1 MVALSQ
7 VKTFRLF
14 LIGLVAVGLAGGI
27 AVVNA
32 PPAVAAE
39 NAAISMTVACFNTA
53 EADPRE
59 DREEYLLNPIN
70 VGGCPVYISG
80 RGLVPNSAVT
90 FKFNAIN
97 YCDFQ
102 AGNSLVS
109 SAFTTVA
116 DINLQVNGGGVIN
129 TSVKLPENILQ
140 FSVENDEC
148 YWPQS
153 FGAGFWSVAIEAQLE
168 PSLVGS
174 DTCTPSYFGPY
185 RVDGTSRSSLL
196 SAARAGLE
204 TAFSSSGDIVTYVP
218 EQNSRVQCTY
228 LNGDTTFSHPK
239 PENEGSL
246 AGADGRF
253 DTRVGPGYTEPAHQ
267 THHHGHG

>member
-7 VKTFRLF
+7 IKTFRLF

-39 NAAISMTVACFNTA
+39 NAAISMTVARFNA
-53 EADPRE
+53 EVGTNLGKDGFF
-59 DREEYLLNPIN
+59 LNPVN
-70 VGGCPVYISG
+70 VGGSPIYISG

-153 FGAGFWSVAIEAQLE
+153 DGHGFWSVAIEAQLD

-185 RVDGTSRSSLL
+185 RSDGTSRSSLL

-228 LNGDTTFSHPK
+228 PVS
-239 PENEGSL
+239 
-246 AGADGRF
+246 
-253 DTRVGPGYTEPAHQ
+253 YTHLTLP
-267 THHHGHG
+267 TKRIV